1 MRTQNQLYWQA
12 HERLANINKAF
23 MDLVRENNIT
33 STELE
38 KLIQKRPELYGHL
51 KGWIETLRQREE
63 KQGA

>member
-1 MRTQNQLYWQA
+1 MKTQTQLYWQA

-23 MDLVRENNIT
+23 LDLVRENNIT
-33 STELE
+33 SGELE

-63 KQGA
+63 KQGQ